1 MNIYALVVTDNAAN
15 IWEKEVLRYNDKT
28 QFTALRD
35 AMRLFAT
42 SILLVVLGFVQ
53 CIYELLMT

>member
-1 MNIYALVVTDNAAN
+1 MHVYALVVTDNAAN
-15 IWEKEVLRYNDKT
+15 IWEKEVLRYTVET

-53 CIYELLMT
+53 WI